1 MTPVPPTVRLT
12 EVGMRDGF
20 QMESRILS
28 VEAKEHIGRGLIA
41 AGLRHIE
48 VTSFV
53 SPAALP
59 QLADAPQLVRRLR
72 GLGAELS
79 ALVPNVNGA
88 RRAVSAGIDRIT
100 VFASASDTHNQ
111 KNVRRSVTESLS
123 RLKEIGEIARDGGV
137 PLSGAVATAFGC
149 PFEGDVAPAAV
160 LRVIEGYA
168 AMGADAVSLGDTT
181 GMATPPIVEAVVG
194 AIRAHFPDLPIALHF
209 HNTRGIGLVNV
220 TTGLALGIDR
230 FESSIG
236 GLGGCPFAAG
246 ATGNIATEDLVYLL
260 NELGVRTGIDLPALI
275 ETAKE
280 VEAAFGRTLPG
291 QVMKAGPRLERASA

>member
-1 MTPVPPTVRLT
+1 
-12 EVGMRDGF
+12 
-20 QMESRILS
+20 
-28 VEAKEHIGRGLIA
+28 
-41 AGLRHIE
+41 
-48 VTSFV
+48 
-53 SPAALP
+53 
-59 QLADAPQLVRRLR
+59 
-72 GLGAELS
+72 
-79 ALVPNVNGA
+79 VNGA

>member
-1 MTPVPPTVRLT
+1 
-12 EVGMRDGF
+12 
-20 QMESRILS
+20 MESRILS

-53 SPAALP
+53 SPAAVP

>member
-1 MTPVPPTVRLT
+1 MRLT

-53 SPAALP
+53 SPAAVP